1 LKRKYA
7 STDWRCICLIFNL
20 LTMTVKFK
28 VIEKGQPGVAG
39 GGEKKFYASPVMS
52 GDLTLAGLTRKI
64 EKISTVSGADI
75 RAVLYAM
82 VDVMRDSLADGQIVR
97 LGEMG
102 SLRVS
107 ISSEGKENA
116 DEVNAKAIKNAKVIF
131 TPGKD
136 IKDMLATL
144 NYTKEA

>member
-1 LKRKYA
+1 
-7 STDWRCICLIFNL
+7 
-20 LTMTVKFK
+20 MTVKFK

-52 GDLTLAGLTRKI
+52 GELTLAGLTRSI

-107 ISSEGKENA
+107 ISSEGKANA

-136 IKDMLATL
+136 IKEMLATL